1 MTSSATSTTTWVNS
15 PTLRAESVQFGHNGG
30 IFLSVAELSVPE
42 GMLLGLVGPNG
53 AGKST
58 LLRIL
63 AGLLRPQ
70 QGVVYICG
78 RPVDK
83 MSSRERARFLA
94 WVPQRAET
102 PFEWTVREMVAVGR
116 HPHVGSRLITRRED
130 ERVVNSCL
138 EQVGLD
144 SFASR
149 WVSTLSGGE
158 WQRAL
163 IARALAQEP
172 KILLLDEPVANL
184 DLGFQ
189 RQVYELI
196 RSLCLTRGLGV
207 IAADHHLDLQA
218 QFCDRLV
225 LLDLGKVA
233 AQGTPEVV
241 LTRQKLEEVFQTPL
255 RVEVDSETGRPRV
268 RWRFDENAGPVT
280 GPDGRRH

>member
-1 MTSSATSTTTWVNS
+1 
-15 PTLRAESVQFGHNGG
+15 
-30 IFLSVAELSVPE
+30 
-42 GMLLGLVGPNG
+42 
-53 AGKST
+53 
-58 LLRIL
+58 
-63 AGLLRPQ
+63 
-70 QGVVYICG
+70 
-78 RPVDK
+78 

-116 HPHVGSRLITRRED
+116 HPHVGSRLTNRRED
-130 ERVVNSCL
+130 ERVVNLCL